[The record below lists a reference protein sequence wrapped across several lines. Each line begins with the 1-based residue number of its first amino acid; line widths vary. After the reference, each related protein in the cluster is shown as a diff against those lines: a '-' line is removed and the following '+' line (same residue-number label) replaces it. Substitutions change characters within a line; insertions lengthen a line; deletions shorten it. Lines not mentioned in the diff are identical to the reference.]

1 MKFKKYLLSMA
12 GISSIALPLAAI
24 SCGEPTSDSGYHRR
38 EEDYI
43 QPSERVAVI
52 QRNTNL
58 TMEFASKDEIKSK
71 KLKFALITDTGK
83 VTDKSFNQSA
93 WEALN
98 AIADQTQKSETE
110 QLFEFIAV
118 EPTGDSYDQSYNAAI
133 DNGANVIVLP
143 GFTHGDHI
151 KTFIQSNIEKL
162 RANKVII
169 IGIDFTLKDVSY
181 ENFYA
186 LNFNVSQASWQL
198 GYALSKYLAEEFPN
212 NPESRKLASLG
223 GGSFFGVTDF
233 ITGYLKGID
242 TFNKENTGSKTTHA
256 DPIDLGAGFKPDN
269 TQTAAVTNMLNTGA
283 KIVYPVAGPATLT
296 TVDQITKNEAYKKD
310 RLVVGVDVDQSK
322 ALPANKGYF
331 ATSVLKNVAQATYDI
346 ILAKAFGISEV
357 EQKIAHIKQGETNN
371 FYGGFEAGWVGL
383 AESTIGNEEKRTR
396 MNAAI
401 AKAKEKFTALSDEE
415 KAFISAPKA
424 KKADT
429 EKNQNEIASVVNE
442 LVKIVNG

>member
-1 MKFKKYLLSMA
+1 MKFKKYLLSIA

-24 SCGEPTSDSGYHRR
+24 SCGEPTSDSEYHKR
-38 EEDYI
+38 EEEYI

-52 QRNTNL
+52 QRNTSL
-58 TMEFASKDEIKSK
+58 TMDLATSEKIKAK

-98 AIADQTQKSETE
+98 TIADQTQKSANE
-110 QLFEFIAV
+110 QLFEFVAV

-151 KTFIQSNIEKL
+151 KTFIKANIEKL
-162 RANKVII
+162 RAKKVII

-186 LNFNVSQASWQL
+186 LNFDVNQASWQL
-198 GYALSKYLAEEFPN
+198 GYALSKYLSVEYPN

-223 GGSFFGVTDF
+223 GGAFFGVTDF
-233 ITGYLKGID
+233 ITGYLKGIKA
-242 TFNKENTGSKTTHA
+242 FNDANSTLKTKHA
-256 DPIDLGAGFKPDN
+256 DTIDLNAGFKPDN
-269 TQTAAVTNMLNTGA
+269 TQTAAVTNMLGTEA

-296 TVDQITKNEAYKKD
+296 TVDQITKNEKYND

-346 ILAKAFGISEV
+346 ILAKAFEISEV
-357 EQKIAHIKQGETNN
+357 ENKIAHIKQGDTNN
-371 FYGGFEAGWVGL
+371 FYGGYDAGWVAL
-383 AESTIGNEEKRTR
+383 AESTIGDTAKREVMNSAINE
-396 MNAAI
+396 
-401 AKAKEKFTALSDEE
+401 AKEKFVALSTDE
-415 KAFISAPKA
+415 KAFVSAPKA
-424 KKADT
+424 KKED
-429 EKNQNEIASVVNE
+429 ENKNQNEIKTVVDE
-442 LVKIVNG
+442 LITIVNK